1 MRSFIV
7 GLTTATAMAMVFSA
21 PAAAEWP
28 ERPVTIIVPAG
39 AGGGTDA
46 TARLLSMHLEE
57 IFGQPF
63 NVVNQGEGGGLVG
76 ILNMANA
83 EPDGYTLGILFNYA
97 HYDLLGQADLSW
109 ESFTPVAQYN
119 FDPAGFN
126 VATDSPYQTL
136 EEALDAMAEDPS
148 SFDVSC
154 GGSCGTSW
162 HLALASLLLERGIDP
177 MALNMVPAQGA
188 AAGLQEMVA
197 GNIDVVPCSVPEAGA
212 LIDAGRVRALAIL
225 SDERLGAFPDVPTVV
240 EEIGVSV
247 EGGAWRSMSGPA
259 GLSDEVVSQLAD
271 AMDQIVHDERF
282 IEAMNERGF
291 GIRYR
296 DTQELIEFMQ
306 QHEADTAAAL
316 EAIGAI

>member
-1 MRSFIV
+1 MKSTS
-7 GLTTATAMAMVFSA
+7 LTLCAFGALAIAWSV
-21 PAAAEWP
+21 PAAAQWP

-46 TARLLSMHLEE
+46 TARLLSVHLEE

-76 ILNMANA
+76 ILNTANA
-83 EPDGYTLGILFNYA
+83 DPDGYTLGIVYNYA
-97 HYDLLGQADLSW
+97 HYDLLGQAELSW
-109 ESFTPVAQYN
+109 ESFTPIAQYN

-126 VATDSPYQTL
+126 VAMDSPYQTL

-197 GNIDVVPCSVPEAGA
+197 GNVDVVPCSVPEAGA

-225 SDERLGAFPDVPTVV
+225 SDQRLGAFPDVPTVV
-240 EEIGVSV
+240 EELGISV
-247 EGGAWRSMSGPA
+247 EGGAWRSMAGPA
-259 GLSDEVVSQLAD
+259 GLPEDIVAQLAQ
-271 AMDQIVHDERF
+271 AMDEIVHDQRF
-282 IEAMNERGF
+282 VDAMNERGF

-296 DTQELIEFMQ
+296 NTEELIEFMQ

-316 EAIGAI
+316 EGIGAI